1 MKHRNADRI
10 SSTPR
15 RLARSRGPRGLL
27 AVALT
32 AATAFCASVP
42 FDAGA
47 DTGDTVASATHS
59 ATHSA
64 GAKMRDMAV
73 TTKAKAALVQASGL
87 SSDDVHVSTRQGHV
101 TLTGSVPDE
110 SQRPLAV
117 AAVKSVDGVRSVQDQ
132 LTIHPK

>member
-42 FDAGA
+42 FDASA
-47 DTGDTVASATHS
+47 DTGDTVAS

>member
-32 AATAFCASVP
+32 AATAFCASMP

-47 DTGDTVASATHS
+47 DTVAS

>member
-10 SSTPR
+10 PSTPR

-59 ATHSA
+59 A
-64 GAKMRDMAV
+64 GANMRDMAV